1 MTRTG
6 SYHVHNHAAKAECE
20 EDGENF
26 LIVLGILGGV
36 VIGAMVWNRYAE
48 DNDANAFADNVGE
61 FMEEYVSF
69 TREEGIEFRYPV
81 GMGEVHF
88 SRTVPA
94 VHDGDT
100 RGEDVRFGYRMRW

>member
-1 MTRTG
+1 MPKTTMLML
-6 SYHVHNHAAKAECE
+6 SPTMSA
-20 EDGENF
+20 
-26 LIVLGILGGV
+26 
-36 VIGAMVWNRYAE
+36 
-48 DNDANAFADNVGE
+48 
-61 FMEEYVSF
+61 SS
-69 TREEGIEFRYPV
+69 GIEFRYPV

>member
-6 SYHVHNHAAKAECE
+6 SYHVHNHAAKAESE